1 MSASEI
7 RFDHPKYWP
16 CKCPSCGWRGMS
28 DETAGGNRVPGG
40 DDYNDCVCP
49 VCIAPEGNYE
59 KGGWVPVVE
68 IPKPPEAK
76 EAKP

>member
-1 MSASEI
+1 
-7 RFDHPKYWP
+7 
-16 CKCPSCGWRGMS
+16 MS